1 MTTARKTL
9 LTVVAEAALE
19 AGLCADILRLGAHGY
34 TVTDARGSGSR
45 GVRDASWSQAG
56 NVRME
61 VVCERAVAER
71 ILDHLRATYYDDY
84 AMIAMLSEVEVMRGG
99 KF

>member
-1 MTTARKTL
+1 MATTRKAL
-9 LTVVAEAALE
+9 LTIVAEAAIE
-19 AGLCADILRLGAHGY
+19 SQLCDDITRLGAHGY
-34 TVTDARGSGSR
+34 TVTDARGRGSR

-56 NVRME
+56 NVRIE
-61 VVCERAVAER
+61 VICDRSVAER
-71 ILDHLRATYYDDY
+71 IIEHLRAAYYDNY